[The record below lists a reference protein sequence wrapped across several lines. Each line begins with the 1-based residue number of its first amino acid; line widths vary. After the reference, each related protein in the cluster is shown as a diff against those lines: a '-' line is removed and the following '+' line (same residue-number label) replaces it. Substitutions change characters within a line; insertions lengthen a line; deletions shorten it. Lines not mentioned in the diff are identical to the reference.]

1 MINFDSYLPLNDLPG
16 FLHFREGCQLL
27 EWAATWPAEGLCV
40 ELGSFLGKSTAF
52 LVEGAKL
59 NEHSRPW
66 PNSSKIYAEV
76 WAIDHWKGSTEHQ
89 LDAQH
94 PIQEIIDGVDLFDKF
109 RAIMMGKGYWD
120 YIRPI
125 NKTHDE
131 AVSDFSDGGI
141 RLLFI
146 DGEHDY
152 DSTKRNFELWYPKVA
167 SGGLIVFH
175 DDDEGH
181 PDVQRCVKELV
192 DSPDSTYSK
201 IDAPKTLAAF
211 RKN

>member
-1 MINFDSYLPLNDLPG
+1 MINFDSYLHLNDLPG

-27 EWAATWPAEGLCV
+27 EWAAIWPAEGLCV

-59 NEHSRPW
+59 NEHSRPG

-76 WAIDHWKGSTEHQ
+76 WAIDHWKGSKEHQ

-94 PIQEIIDGVDLFDKF
+94 PIQEILDGEDLFKKF
-109 RAIMMGKGYWD
+109 CRIMNEHGWLQ
-120 YIRPI
+120 YIRPMV
-125 NKTHDE
+125 KDHDE
-131 AVSDFSDGGI
+131 AVHEFADGEI

-152 DSTKRNFELWYPKVA
+152 ESTKRNFELWLPKVTN
-167 SGGLIVFH
+167 GGLIVFH
-175 DDDEGH
+175 DDDDSH
-181 PDVQRCVKELV
+181 PHVQQVVKHIQLERV
-192 DSPDSTYSK
+192 PC
-201 IDAPKTLAAF
+201 PKTLAAF
-211 RKN
+211 KKG

>member
-27 EWAATWPAEGLCV
+27 EWAWKWPAHGLTV

-52 LVEGAKL
+52 LVEGVKMHPTIIAC
-59 NEHSRPW
+59 ESQV
-66 PNSSKIYAEV
+66 Y
-76 WAIDHWKGSTEHQ
+76 AIDHWQGSFEHQ

-131 AVSDFSDGGI
+131 AVSDFADGEI

-175 DDDEGH
+175 DDDDGH
-181 PDVQRCVKELV
+181 PGVQRYVKELV
-192 DSPDSTYSK
+192 DSPVCTYFK

-211 RKN
+211 VKR